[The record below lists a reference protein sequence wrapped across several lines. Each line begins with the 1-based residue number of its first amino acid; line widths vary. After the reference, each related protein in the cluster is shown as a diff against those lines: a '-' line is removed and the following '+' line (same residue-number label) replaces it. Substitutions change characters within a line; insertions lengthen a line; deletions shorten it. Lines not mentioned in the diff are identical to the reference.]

1 MKFEFLG
8 AEVAKV
14 IHLGNDL
21 QEGGGCTLWGGGTS
35 GWGVCSRARKD
46 KMGKPTEHEAGSW
59 GPQLYRSAGS

>member
-21 QEGGGCTLWGGGTS
+21 QVGGGCTLWGG
-35 GWGVCSRARKD
+35 WLLL
-46 KMGKPTEHEAGSW
+46 MGCV
-59 GPQLYRSAGS
+59 